1 MLVVILALLLLLLA
15 SAWPRRCPPLGKI
28 TSFAGV
34 QPIEVVKDRKSIA
47 QGLMHRKT
55 VEGGMLFVHP
65 REGRHS
71 YWMKN
76 TSIPLNIDFYDRNK
90 KFLGRREGV
99 PFSETSLSVPGK
111 TCYVLETERKK
122 KSEVEVL
129 I

>member
-1 MLVVILALLLLLLA
+1 MLVVILALLLLLA

-34 QPIEVVKDRKSIA
+34 QPIEVVKDPKRIA

-111 TCYVLETERKK
+111 TCYVLETERK
-122 KSEVEVL
+122 
-129 I
+129 